1 MVKQKQKQ
9 SQKVVVNIN
18 TAKAKGKRKRK
29 AKPKKALPQYVK
41 YPNSIGYALNN
52 QMYQMSQP
60 KMIDYNLGLAQ
71 ANILR
76 EQQMRTGSL
85 IPNQQINSLTPIAT
99 AVAYSVE
106 STNNQVNM
114 LDPTEGLVEE
124 VVEAQTTDAYDASM
138 YDRVAKKIAKYES
151 DISER
156 DDIISRQD
164 EFIVTQFNRDLDARN
179 LGERERQAIAP
190 ALVAP
195 EVESAFAQ
203 SDNRKM
209 TPQEYEQYQNE
220 EEEMQDITPRK
231 RKPGGGRKPGSKNK
245 PKDLGEV
252 VKRPSTPPFEI

>member
-18 TAKAKGKRKRK
+18 TGKAKGKRKRK

-52 QMYQMSQP
+52 QMYQIPQQ

-71 ANILR
+71 SNILR

-106 STNNQVNM
+106 STNTQANM
-114 LDPTEGLVEE
+114 LDPKEGLMEE

-151 DISER
+151 DLSDAENFIV
-156 DDIISRQD
+156 RQD
-164 EFIVTQFNRDLDARN
+164 EFIVRQFNRDLDAKN

-190 ALVAP
+190 SLVEP
-195 EVESAFAQ
+195 EVQPAVESAFSQ

-209 TPQEYEQYQNE
+209 TPQEYEQYKD
-220 EEEMQDITPRK
+220 EEMEVITPKK
-231 RKPGGGRKPGSKNK
+231 RGPKPGSKRK

-252 VKRPSTPPFEI
+252 VKRPSTPPFGL